1 MLKKTL
7 IGIATLILIV
17 AVPISFLGY
26 KFSQSGDDYGEER
39 QLENSQTV
47 RNTTYGDVVG
57 FVDISGSHT
66 WMGIPFATPPIGD
79 LRWKAP
85 TRPQAWQGTREAL
98 QASDRCKQISS
109 PGESRPPEELGK
121 PIGSE
126 DCLYLN
132 VFAPEL
138 PKHDVPTNEARLPV
152 MVYVHGGGNVAGY
165 ANQFKYSGRN
175 LARNHNVIVV
185 NFNYRLGLF
194 GWFAHP
200 SLNSDGSP
208 EDQSGNYGIL
218 DSLAAL
224 QWVQDNIET
233 FGGDPTNVTLFGE
246 SAGGMNI
253 FAILASEQG
262 QGLFHKAIIQSGLPI
277 SIPMELAQ
285 DYIEDSG
292 HVNSG
297 REITNQLLIADG
309 VASSRQDAVS
319 HQNQMADSEISVYL
333 RGKTANQVL
342 MLLASEGMPELPMI
356 FRDGTVVPAEDLM
369 EVFKDADNYNAVP
382 IMIGTNRDEF
392 KPFFIGDRSLVALD
406 MGFVPR
412 IIDDAHFQAV
422 TGYFN
427 DSWKARGV
435 DEAAMRLTASQAEA
449 VFAYRFDWDELPTV
463 LGVDLSALMGAMHA
477 AEIPFIFESFDDRL
491 MNWVLFSDDNIPSR
505 TELSRKMSSY
515 WAEFAYNSSPG
526 KGRDGTQT
534 QWQPWNNN
542 PSQGKFIMLDSER
555 GGGIR
560 MNNEAVTFAVL
571 KQRLLLDTSFP
582 NAAAKSKIYDCVF
595 RDSQYWHEQEFLNL
609 GGETCDIPIFQ
620 FLRL

>member
-17 AVPISFLGY
+17 AVPVLFFGY

-39 QLENSQTV
+39 QLENSQSV
-47 RNTTYGDVVG
+47 RSTTYGDVVG
-57 FVDISGSHT
+57 FVDILGSHT
-66 WMGIPFATPPIGD
+66 WMGIPFATPPVGD

-85 TRPQAWQGTREAL
+85 TRPKAWQGTREAL
-98 QASDRCKQISS
+98 QASDRCKQVGS

-132 VFAPEL
+132 IFAPKF
-138 PKHDVPTNEARLPV
+138 PKDDVPTNKARLPV

-175 LARNHNVIVV
+175 LARNHNVIVI

-309 VASSRQDAVS
+309 VASSRQEALS

-342 MLLASEGMPELPMI
+342 MLLGTEGMPELPMI

-412 IIDDAHFQAV
+412 IIDDAHFHAV

-449 VFAYRFDWDELPTV
+449 VFAYR
-463 LGVDLSALMGAMHA
+463 
-477 AEIPFIFESFDDRL
+477 
-491 MNWVLFSDDNIPSR
+491 
-505 TELSRKMSSY
+505 
-515 WAEFAYNSSPG
+515 
-526 KGRDGTQT
+526 
-534 QWQPWNNN
+534 
-542 PSQGKFIMLDSER
+542 
-555 GGGIR
+555 
-560 MNNEAVTFAVL
+560 
-571 KQRLLLDTSFP
+571 
-582 NAAAKSKIYDCVF
+582 
-595 RDSQYWHEQEFLNL
+595 
-609 GGETCDIPIFQ
+609 
-620 FLRL
+620 